1 MQRRHFLT
9 SSLAAAAA
17 TLTPSDSLAQAAAG
31 KGREYYELRK
41 YQLQSGPEPKL
52 LQSYLADALI
62 PALNRLGFSP
72 IGAFNLDLGPETPAV
87 YLLIPSTTLE
97 SLVTAELQLA
107 KDEEFMKAAAPFW
120 NAPATAPGFLRI
132 ESSLMIAFEGWP
144 RLVVPPV
151 TAQHGKRVFQLR
163 TYESPSNQDHVRK
176 VEMFQSGEFEVFAR
190 AGFWQ
195 VFYGDTLIG
204 PRLPQLTYMIGFPDI
219 SEIDVKWDAFRSR
232 SDQWLK
238 LAALAQVQLGSN
250 REQHRQPD
258 TQAGVLL
265 ANLGH
270 ARNARN
276 HRRGKSPDEGRG
288 FSRATNAGP
297 RKALASEAVFRGASC
312 RTAEEGSFTLHC
324 FKQTGYLLKSEAV

>member
-1 MQRRHFLT
+1 LFGGVLQRRHFLT

-17 TLTPSDSLAQAAAG
+17 AMTPSDSLAQAAAG

-72 IGAFNLDLGPETPAV
+72 IGAFNLDLGPQTPAL

-97 SLVTAELQLA
+97 SLVTTELHLA

-163 TYESPSNQDHVRK
+163 TYESPTPQDHLRK
-176 VEMFQSGEFEVFAR
+176 VDMFHNGEFEIFQR

-195 VFYGDTLIG
+195 VFFGDTLIG
-204 PRLPQLTYMIGFPDI
+204 PRLPQLTYMVSFPDV
-219 SEIDVKWDAFRSR
+219 SEIDVKWDAFRS
-232 SDQWLK
+232 DPQWKK
-238 LAALAQVQLGSN
+238 LSAQPKYS
-250 REQHRQPD
+250 
-258 TQAGVLL
+258 
-265 ANLGH
+265 
-270 ARNARN
+270 
-276 HRRGKSPDEGRG
+276 
-288 FSRATNAGP
+288 
-297 RKALASEAVFRGASC
+297 SEAIVSNIDNLVLRPASF
-312 RTAEEGSFTLHC
+312 S
-324 FKQTGYLLKSEAV
+324 QI